1 MSTWGWLLLAAA
13 LVIAA
18 LYYILARR
26 ATAMAQELQRE
37 LSRSSQSE
45 ERLRAERDLTF
56 ARLEALGAAAEEGL
70 ILLDNSRRIV
80 WWNAAAESFFSVPAG
95 TVRGRSLIEALRA
108 YDLHQLVVETLASAH
123 PVTRQ
128 TSLGERVVRGRALV
142 VGSPPN
148 QGVALALQDVTELQR
163 LGRARR
169 DLVANVSHD
178 LRTPLTAIRL
188 MVDTLRNGAP
198 HDRKMAKRLLEQI
211 ATQVDGLAQLSQE
224 LLDLS
229 QIESGKALF
238 RLVPTRVADLVAPAV
253 AGAAPQAERKGLR
266 LVQTVPDNLHVL
278 ADREQVVKVLNNL
291 LHNAIKFTPSG
302 GEVRVRAY
310 GMKVAGSTNVEE
322 LAEHRFEPAEDE
334 VDASLVVPPLA
345 SYLTPPL
352 PPAVDEGNWALIVV
366 EDTGIGISAQDLPRI
381 FERFYKADRARA
393 RTDMQTSGTGL
404 GLAIAKHIVEAHGG
418 HIWARSSEGQGATF
432 LFTLPL
438 PD

>member
-1 MSTWGWLLLAAA
+1 MSTWGWLLVAAA
-13 LVIAA
+13 LAIAA
-18 LYYILARR
+18 LNYFLARR

-45 ERLRAERDLTF
+45 GRLRAERDLTL
-56 ARLEALGAAAEEGL
+56 ARMEALGAAAEEGL

-108 YDLHQLVVETLASAH
+108 YDLHQLVVETMASAH
-123 PVTRQ
+123 PLTRQ
-128 TSLGERVVRGRALV
+128 TGLGERVVRGRALV

-148 QGVALALQDVTELQR
+148 QGVVLALQDVTELQR

-188 MVDTLRNGAP
+188 MVDTLRDGAL

-211 ATQVDGLAQLSQE
+211 ATQVDGLSQLSQE

-238 RLVPTRVADLVAPAV
+238 RLVPTRLADLVASAV

-266 LVQTVPDNLHVL
+266 LVQTVPDGLHVL

-291 LHNAIKFTPSG
+291 LHNAVKFTPTG

-310 GMKVAGSTNVEE
+310 GIRVTGSNVEE
-322 LAEHRFEPAEDE
+322 LAEYRFEPSQDE
-334 VDASLVVPPLA
+334 AGAPLVAPSLA

-352 PPAVDEGNWALIVV
+352 PPAIDEGNWALVVV

-381 FERFYKADRARA
+381 FERFYKADRSRA
-393 RTDMQTSGTGL
+393 RTDVQTSGTGL

-418 HIWARSSEGQGATF
+418 HIWARSTEGKGATF

>member
-1 MSTWGWLLLAAA
+1 MSTWGWLLVAAA
-13 LVIAA
+13 LAIAA
-18 LYYILARR
+18 LYYFLARR

-45 ERLRAERDLTF
+45 ERLRAERDLTL
-56 ARLEALGAAAEEGL
+56 ARMEALGAAAEEGL

-128 TSLGERVVRGRALV
+128 TSLGERIVRGRALV

-148 QGVALALQDVTELQR
+148 QGVVLTLQDVTELQR

-188 MVDTLRNGAP
+188 MVDTLRDGAL

-238 RLVPTRVADLVAPAV
+238 RLVPTPLADLVAPAV
-253 AGAAPQAERKGLR
+253 AGAAPQAERKSLR
-266 LVQTVPDNLHVL
+266 LVQTVPDNLSVL

-291 LHNAIKFTPSG
+291 LHNAIKFTPAG

-310 GMKVAGSTNVEE
+310 GMKVTGSGVEE
-322 LAEHRFEPAEDE
+322 LAEHRFEPTWD
-334 VDASLVVPPLA
+334 DAGAPLVAPPLA
-345 SYLTPPL
+345 GYLTPPL
-352 PPAVDEGNWALIVV
+352 PTKIDEGNWALIVV

-393 RTDMQTSGTGL
+393 RTGEQTSGTGL

-418 HIWARSSEGQGATF
+418 HIWARSTEGKGATF

-438 PD
+438 SD

>member
-1 MSTWGWLLLAAA
+1 MSTWGWLLVAAA
-13 LVIAA
+13 LAIAA

-26 ATAMAQELQRE
+26 VTATAQELQRE

-148 QGVALALQDVTELQR
+148 QGVVLALQDVTELQR

-188 MVDTLRNGAP
+188 MVDTLRDGAL

-238 RLVPTRVADLVAPAV
+238 RLVPTRMADLVVLAV

-310 GMKVAGSTNVEE
+310 GMKVAGANVEE
-322 LAEHRFEPAEDE
+322 LAEHRFEPTGDE
-334 VDASLVVPPLA
+334 AGASLVVPPLA

-393 RTDMQTSGTGL
+393 RTDVQTSGTGL

-418 HIWARSSEGQGATF
+418 HIWARSTEGKGATF

-438 PD
+438 LD